1 VSASIQSRILPDGWA
16 MIWAMI
22 WAQVRRQL
30 GAAAQRRCVDSDPGA
45 ACPMGAHFRKPNPAI
60 AGTAG
65 VGCKLNDTPPDP
77 IALGFL
83 HPHFRQPDDSAGAPE
98 AKP

>member
-1 VSASIQSRILPDGWA
+1 VSASIQSRILPDGRA
-16 MIWAMI
+16 MIG
-22 WAQVRRQL
+22 AQVRRQP

-45 ACPMGAHFRKPNPAI
+45 ACPMGAHLRKPNPAI

-65 VGCKLNDTPPDP
+65 VGRRLNDTPPDP
-77 IALGFL
+77 IALGFS